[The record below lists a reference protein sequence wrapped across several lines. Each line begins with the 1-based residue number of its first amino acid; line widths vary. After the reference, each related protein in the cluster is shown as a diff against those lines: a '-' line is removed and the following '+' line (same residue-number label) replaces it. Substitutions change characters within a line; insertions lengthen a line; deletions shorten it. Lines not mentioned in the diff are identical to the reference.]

1 LRLPTTTLILP
12 DEFFADDDVIINEI
26 EDKDVVNA
34 TDIGIDKEEEQVEAG
49 AVPDLNTVRREV
61 DAINKQ
67 L

>member
-1 LRLPTTTLILP
+1 LILP

>member
-1 LRLPTTTLILP
+1 LPTTTLILP